1 MKFEGRVE
9 GNQFY
14 GLPFDARIT
23 DRFGSPRSQL
33 VGSKFYFWSHA
44 GVDLAAAAGTPILA
58 PAPCIVVDVFED
70 DGITAPGES
79 TSYGNYVT
87 VKYDDDNYGLFA
99 HMRDDPPVATGD
111 VLKRNDLLG
120 HVGSTGKS
128 TGPHCHV
135 EHSRNGIFGPV
146 FFHKNSQ
153 VQYYLDNLQQDIP
166 TNMSPPFDWR
176 KIMLAGAYTD
186 AKGVPFEGFTAE
198 PLRRTNNR
206 VSWMVTVGEQWYT
219 DGGNN

>member
-14 GLPFDARIT
+14 GLPFDATIT
-23 DRFGSPRSQL
+23 DRFNSPRSQL
-33 VGSKFYFWSHA
+33 VNGTFYFWSHA

-58 PAPCIVVDVFED
+58 PASCVVTGVFED
-70 DGITAPGES
+70 DGIVEPGES

-87 VKYDDDNYGLFA
+87 VDYEDGTSGLFA
-99 HMRDDPPVATGD
+99 HMRDYPPVEIGNE
-111 VLKRNDLLG
+111 LRRGGLLG

-135 EHSRNGIFGPV
+135 EWSDNGVFGPT
-146 FFHKNSQ
+146 FFHANSE
-153 VQYYLDNLQQDIP
+153 VKDYLTNLEQNIA

-176 KIMLAGAYTD
+176 KIVTAAAIT
-186 AKGVPFEGFTAE
+186 EGGGSWPGFSVE
-198 PLRRTNNR
+198 SLRRKGDNR
-206 VSWMVTVGEQWYT
+206 LSWVVTVGEQWYT